1 MGDSKRKC
9 TNSAGSFKCE
19 DCDAGYVNDGAK
31 GCKDIDECAKNNG
44 GCHSARKCTNSVGS
58 FKCGDCD
65 TGYAKFGDTKCRR
78 MNPCK
83 DTGRLCDSDN
93 RGGCKEIE
101 ATVNQVCDVDDG
113 EVWNKEVDA
122 DSFEDCKKSCMAS
135 NYCLSV
141 TYYNHGGCSHWSSMC
156 KKYVP
161 REKVRSKNVKG
172 ESLNKKE
179 CDAGNGEVWEGKLK
193 YWVSVDQCRATC
205 MSREECNSF
214 STCCTATRIVEN
226 AHSERWRLPL

>member
-1 MGDSKRKC
+1 
-9 TNSAGSFKCE
+9 
-19 DCDAGYVNDGAK
+19 
-31 GCKDIDECAKNNG
+31 
-44 GCHSARKCTNSVGS
+44 
-58 FKCGDCD
+58 
-65 TGYAKFGDTKCRR
+65 

-93 RGGCKEIE
+93 RGGCHVKRTCNDNTGKIVCGPCPAGFLNDGAKGCKGLYACALMSCELMYGPNLYPHVTTEIE

-205 MSREECNSF
+205 MSREDCNSFTYYNHGGCSFF